1 MGMLIQH
8 EDALNFINKHCTS
21 MKILHIEWRGLVMYD
36 MKLSQGQFALPTIDF
51 KDGKTV
57 SHTTLRSDLA
67 LMVQGIDMQ
76 QVKHKKRFDSA
87 DRTNAL

>member
-1 MGMLIQH
+1 
-8 EDALNFINKHCTS
+8 
-21 MKILHIEWRGLVMYD
+21 